1 MTATADE
8 QLQKIRRVREV
19 LRGTRMVLGLIVVL
33 GLSSLGIAT
42 NTATP
47 DRLYAAIA
55 GWFFGQVV
63 LLALAAAGLRALRRR
78 RFGARPST
86 RVPRTSDALLHV
98 ASVAGGLLALLLCGH
113 TAAGGGV
120 DAVTIGAGVL
130 GLALLISGLRMAAL
144 YVLRE

>member
-1 MTATADE
+1 MSANADE
-8 QLQKIRRVREV
+8 QLQKIQRVREV

-33 GLSSLGIAT
+33 GLSSLGLAT
-42 NTATP
+42 NTAQG
-47 DRLYAAIA
+47 RLYAGIA
-55 GWFFGQVV
+55 GWFFGQ
-63 LLALAAAGLRALRRR
+63 LAILALAAAGLRLLRRR

-98 ASVAGGLLALLLCGH
+98 ASVAGGLLALLLCGY
-113 TAAGGGV
+113 TAMGGRV
-120 DAVTIGAGVL
+120 DAITIGAGVL